1 MPPEG
6 LRREL
11 CIRSHVAACMAAPV
25 FDPQKA
31 LNYQRALATSREL
44 SMNRPPS
51 QACCRTIEGPHLVAT
66 PAADLEEVLRNANK
80 TVRRT
85 PRRDGRGR
93 GQ

>member
-31 LNYQRALATSREL
+31 LNYQRALATSTRIVDEPASVPGL
-44 SMNRPPS
+44 LQNHRRPASRGNPS
-51 QACCRTIEGPHLVAT
+51 R
-66 PAADLEEVLRNANK
+66 
-80 TVRRT
+80 
-85 PRRDGRGR
+85 
-93 GQ
+93 